1 MSGDI
6 LESMKNAT
14 ILVVDDEKDLR
25 DALEA
30 SLTGAGFIVVTAEN
44 GEEGLKKAKSETPDL
59 ILLDIIM
66 PKVNGHQM
74 LRELRR
80 EPWGK
85 KVPVLLLTNADDAE
99 NITKSM
105 EFDGNDYIIKSQI
118 SLEEVVKKVKQ
129 HLAGYHN

>member
-1 MSGDI
+1 MST
-6 LESMKNAT
+6 AT

-25 DALEA
+25 DALTT
-30 SLTGAGFIVVTAEN
+30 SLTAAGFSVVTAEN
-44 GEEGLKKAKSETPDL
+44 GEEGLAKAKSESPDL

-74 LRELRR
+74 LRNLRK
-80 EPWGK
+80 ESWGK

-129 HLAGYHN
+129 YLTGYHE